1 MAVRKNL
8 LAAAAA
14 LSMCAGIAH
23 ASVVVNGTRLV
34 YDASDREITVKLNN
48 VGNDPALVQVWL
60 DTGNP
65 KSLPDEV
72 QVPFSMSPPLFRLD
86 PKKGQSLRLIYTQ
99 DPLPQ
104 DKESLF
110 WLNVLEVP
118 PTAAQKDAVE
128 RNMLRL
134 AFRSRIKLF
143 FRPDGLPGRAD
154 EAPAKISWKFVPKK
168 DGAGYVLEATNPT
181 PYHVTFTQVV
191 AKAGGATWTD
201 DKGGMVDPGATQDY
215 DVGKVASLP
224 AAPLQ
229 VDYKFLNDYGAGT
242 PGQYKPARAA
252 AAATPAEAAASAP
265 APQAQPEAQPGP
277 QRAAQP

>member
-1 MAVRKNL
+1 MAVRRNL

-14 LSMCAGIAH
+14 LSLCSGIAH

-34 YDASDREITVKLNN
+34 YDASEREMTVKLEN

-72 QVPFSMSPPLFRLD
+72 QVPFTMSPPLFRLD

-99 DPLPQ
+99 APMPQ

-110 WLNVLEVP
+110 WLNILEVP
-118 PTAAQKDAVE
+118 PATAQSDAAE

-143 FRPDGLPGRAD
+143 FRPAGLPGRAD
-154 EAPAKISWKFVPKK
+154 DAPAKIRWKFVPKK
-168 DGAGYVLEATNPT
+168 EGSGYVLEATNPT
-181 PYHVTFTQVV
+181 PYHATFTQVV
-191 AKAGGATWTD
+191 AKAGGGTWTD
-201 DKGGMVDPGATQDY
+201 DKGGMVNPGATQDY
-215 DVGKVASLP
+215 DVGNVASLP
-224 AAPLQ
+224 IAPLE
-229 VDYKFLNDYGAGT
+229 VDYKFLNDYGAGVR
-242 PGQYKPARAA
+242 GQYQPQRVAP
-252 AAATPAEAAASAP
+252 TPVEADEPTAP
-265 APQAQPEAQPGP
+265 AAGPQAQPQH
-277 QRAAQP
+277 AAQP